1 MNVLGVKMNQNKQK
15 DPAVKPDSVIKKNF
29 VQANKF
35 LLLGSVLL
43 CFGGFVLGYTVGH
56 KQGLTVV
63 GYDADAQQLIDVIQ
77 KQKTTLAELNKNF
90 NLATQERDLA
100 LATTTS
106 LTNTLTENKADLS
119 ISQVQTQIYRNL
131 LRQRGGIGLMVQNL
145 AVRPLPENAFE
156 YQLDLLQ
163 VSPNEKKANGSVELR
178 LIRGHDILLVPM
190 QNSQFS
196 FDNFERLT
204 GRWTIPNG
212 FVPQYIEVRIN
223 GGINEIRR
231 FNWLRGKEV
240 VNAARFATDIP
251 QAEAKTQ

>member
-1 MNVLGVKMNQNKQK
+1 MNQNKQEE
-15 DPAVKPDSVIKKNF
+15 PSAVAQGEGKKQNF
-29 VQANKF
+29 VQASKF

-43 CFGGFVLGYTVGH
+43 CFGGFAFGYIVGH

-63 GYDADAQQLIDVIQ
+63 GYDADAQQLVDVIQ
-77 KQKTTLAELNKNF
+77 KQKDTLAELNKNF

-100 LATTTS
+100 LSNTTT
-106 LTNTLTENKADLS
+106 LTHTLTETQADLG
-119 ISQVQTQIYRNL
+119 ISETQSQIYRNL
-131 LRQRGGIGLMVQNL
+131 LRQRGGVGLMVQNL

-163 VSPNEKKANGSVELR
+163 VSSGQKKASGSVELR
-178 LIRGHDILLVPM
+178 LIRGAETLVVPM
-190 QNSQFS
+190 QNSRFN
-196 FDNFERLT
+196 FENFERLT

-231 FNWLRGKEV
+231 FNWLRGKEIDHS
-240 VNAARFATDIP
+240 ARFATDIP